1 MVETNV
7 HFPTDINLLFD
18 ALRKAIS
25 LTATFAD
32 NEKLQGWRQSYY
44 NIRQVKRAYRAA
56 QQTKRSTSKKEN
68 KNPNHLVWC
77 KYVSEEPLINKGL

>member
-32 NEKLQGWRQSYY
+32 NDKLQGWRQSYY
-44 NIRQVKRAYRAA
+44 NIRQVKRAYRAT